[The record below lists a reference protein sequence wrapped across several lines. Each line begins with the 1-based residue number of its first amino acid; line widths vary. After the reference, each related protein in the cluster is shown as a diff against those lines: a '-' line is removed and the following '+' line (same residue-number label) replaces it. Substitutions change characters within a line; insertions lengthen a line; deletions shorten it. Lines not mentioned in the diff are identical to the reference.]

1 MLGKSS
7 KLELGFV
14 NYIAKFTILRFLIS
28 RFECIDE
35 IHISLLYHPSRHGE
49 LFAEGADQQGS
60 TSSKDLLAAQLGIWT
75 FGIIAL

>member
-1 MLGKSS
+1 MSVLDDELFLRQKKLSS
-7 KLELGFV
+7 YFGDHGASS
-14 NYIAKFTILRFLIS
+14 N
-28 RFECIDE
+28 
-35 IHISLLYHPSRHGE
+35 ISLALENDDAIYSIIPRHGE

>member
-1 MLGKSS
+1 ML
-7 KLELGFV
+7 
-14 NYIAKFTILRFLIS
+14 TILQNLLYRG
-28 RFECIDE
+28 
-35 IHISLLYHPSRHGE
+35 SLYQGWCVLMKFMFYHPSRHGE

>member
-1 MLGKSS
+1 MGA
-7 KLELGFV
+7 GFCSLYRGSLYRSLSV
-14 NYIAKFTILRFLIS
+14 FMKFIF
-28 RFECIDE
+28 
-35 IHISLLYHPSRHGE
+35 YHPFRHGE

>member
-1 MLGKSS
+1 M
-7 KLELGFV
+7 
-14 NYIAKFTILRFLIS
+14 KFI
-28 RFECIDE
+28 
-35 IHISLLYHPSRHGE
+35 LYHPFRHGE